1 MNMVIIFEK
10 ISLKEIS
17 DLQVFK
23 EKFIDAA
30 ITLTKIKDDAKTDI
44 KLLEGTLP
52 NTPEKEKVLII
63 LSSDQPMPN
72 MGRKIVE
79 FKKIEHFRIKM
90 RSFIT

>member
-79 FKKIEHFRIKM
+79 FKKGL
-90 RSFIT
+90 

>member
-63 LSSDQPMPN
+63 LSSESAN
-72 MGRKIVE
+72 A
-79 FKKIEHFRIKM
+79 EHGKENCRI
-90 RSFIT
+90 